1 MPNHCDQ
8 TVTISGPAKSI
19 YALELA
25 VEHGNLLQTVIPM
38 PFEKHADWYEW
49 CCDHWGTK
57 WDICESTIIDRS
69 WNEDD
74 KFWWAHAEED
84 DVYSFVFECWT
95 AWAPPVPVW
104 EKLVDM
110 GLSVQ
115 ASYVDEGGFFQG
127 TYTDGVIDEVS
138 EEFLAEVR

>member
-8 TVTISGPAKSI
+8 TVTISGPAKAI

-25 VEHGNLLQTVIPM
+25 VEHGSLLQTVIPM

-49 CCDHWGTK
+49 CCDNWGTK

-110 GLSVQ
+110 GLSVK

-127 TYTDGVIDEVS
+127 TYKDGVIDEVS
-138 EEFLAEVR
+138 EEFLTEAG